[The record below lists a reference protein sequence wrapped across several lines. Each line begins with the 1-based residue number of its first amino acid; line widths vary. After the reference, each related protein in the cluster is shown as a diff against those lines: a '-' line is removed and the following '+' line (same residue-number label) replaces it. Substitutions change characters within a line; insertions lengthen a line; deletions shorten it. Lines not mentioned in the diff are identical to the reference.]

1 MRAKKSLGQNFL
13 RDANIIDRIVQAL
26 GPIEESLVIEIGP
39 GRGALTEKL
48 LEKTSR
54 LIAIE
59 FDRDMIAILNER
71 FGDRSNLTLVN
82 ADALN
87 VDYSPLVDAANS
99 PTPAKLVANLPYN
112 ISTPILQ
119 SLAAQRALFSTL
131 VLMFQ
136 KEVVQRITAAPGGK
150 ERGFLSVI
158 VEDAFET
165 EKLFDVPPTAFS
177 PVPKVWSSVVR
188 LTPKPFAAGSPAVFR
203 KVVSSCFAHRRKT
216 ILNNLRSILKQP
228 DEALEAAGIEGRRRA
243 ETLTLEEW
251 RRLADVV
258 GPRIGIQQKVE

>member
-13 RDANIIDRIVQAL
+13 RDPEVILRIVQTL
-26 GPIEESLVIEIGP
+26 GPIEESTVVEIGP

-48 LEKTSR
+48 LENAGR

-71 FGDRSNLTLVN
+71 FGRCDNFTLIN

-87 VDYSPLVDAANS
+87 VDYSPLVNTENDQA
-99 PTPAKLVANLPYN
+99 PAKLVANLPYN

-119 SLAAQRALFSTL
+119 SLAAQRVLFSTI

-136 KEVVQRITAAPGGK
+136 KEVVERITAPAGGK

-165 EKLFDVPPTAFS
+165 ERLFDVPPEAFT

-188 LTPKPFAAGSPAVFR
+188 LKPKPFVVADPVLFR
-203 KVVSSCFAHRRKT
+203 KLVSSSFAQKRKT
-216 ILNNLRSILKQP
+216 LLNNLKPVMNDPQSVLA
-228 DEALEAAGIEGRRRA
+228 DAGIIGSRRA
-243 ETLTLEEW
+243 ETLTLDEW
-251 RRLADVV
+251 RKLTEVV
-258 GPRIGIQQKVE
+258 VSSGISLT

>member
-13 RDANIIDRIVQAL
+13 RDSDVIDRIVQSL
-26 GPIEESLVIEIGP
+26 GPIDESAVVEIGP

-48 LEKTSR
+48 LEKAAR
-54 LIAIE
+54 VIAIE

-71 FGDRSNLTLVN
+71 FGRCDNLTLIN

-87 VDYSPLVDAANS
+87 IDYSPLVHSENCQD
-99 PTPAKLVANLPYN
+99 PAKLVANLPYN

-119 SLAAQRALFSTL
+119 SLAAQRVLFSDL

-136 KEVVQRITAAPGGK
+136 KEVVERITAPPGGR

-158 VEDAFET
+158 VEEAFET
-165 EKLFDVPPTAFS
+165 EKLFDVPPSAFT
-177 PVPKVWSSVVR
+177 PVPKVWNSVVR
-188 LTPKPFAAGSPAVFR
+188 LAPKPFTMAAPAVFR
-203 KVVSSCFAHRRKT
+203 KLVSSSFAQKRKT

-228 DEALEAAGIEGRRRA
+228 EEALAAAGIEGRRRA

-251 RRLADVV
+251 RRLTDVV
-258 GPRIGIQQKVE
+258 EPEINK

>member
-13 RDANIIDRIVQAL
+13 RDAGIIDRIVHAL
-26 GPIEESLVIEIGP
+26 GPIDESPVIEIGP

-48 LEKTSR
+48 LEKAGR
-54 LIAIE
+54 VIAVE
-59 FDRDMIAILNER
+59 FDRDMIAILSER
-71 FGDRSNLTLVN
+71 FGRSDKLTLVN

-87 VDYSPLVDAANS
+87 VDYSALLSAEDS

-119 SLAAQRALFSTL
+119 SLVAQRALFSTL

-165 EKLFDVPPTAFS
+165 EALFDVPPTAFT

-188 LTPKPFAAGSPAVFR
+188 LTPKPFSNAAPAVFR
-203 KVVSSCFAHRRKT
+203 RLVSASFAQRRKT

-228 DEALEAAGIEGRRRA
+228 EEALETAGIEGRRRA
-243 ETLTLEEW
+243 ETLTLDEW

-258 GPRIGIQQKVE
+258 RSRIGIQQ